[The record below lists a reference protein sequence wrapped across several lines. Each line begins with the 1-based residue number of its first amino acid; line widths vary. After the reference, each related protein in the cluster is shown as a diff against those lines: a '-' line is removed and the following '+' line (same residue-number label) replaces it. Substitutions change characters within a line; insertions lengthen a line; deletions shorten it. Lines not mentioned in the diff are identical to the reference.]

1 MINIKLTSLLSA
13 RYVIF
18 GKILNH
24 GQSSFCKA
32 SSLCGPNIPSK
43 VTQIFAILLNIS
55 IKELPVANNW
65 QNLISKTVICVC
77 LNRGMR

>member
-1 MINIKLTSLLSA
+1 MTNIKLTSLLSA

-32 SSLCGPNIPSK
+32 SRLCGPNIPSSK
-43 VTQIFAILLNIS
+43 VTQIFTILLNIS
-55 IKELPVANNW
+55 VEHLPVANSW
-65 QNLISKTVICVC
+65 QNLISK
-77 LNRGMR
+77 L